1 MENQIIDA
9 EYIKR
14 EENIVFEG
22 SHRGINYSITEND
35 YERKEISTTPES
47 AHLFAKDQTI
57 LLEIL
62 NKHYGNTPSAGVP
75 DDAGHSEIHEVYIDQ
90 NTVIDD
96 STGLEYTMMNGKLH
110 LVKREGDKMYLVE
123 VPIQKPYVNE
133 NKVGRNEPCPCGS
146 GKKSKKCCK

>member
-62 NKHYGNTPSAGVP
+62 NKHYGNTPSAGIP
-75 DDAGHSEIHEVYIDQ
+75 KNAGYSKTYGL
-90 NTVIDD
+90 VI
-96 STGLEYTMMNGKLH
+96 
-110 LVKREGDKMYLVE
+110 
-123 VPIQKPYVNE
+123 PIQEPYVNE
-133 NKVGRNEPCPCGS
+133 NKVGRNEPCTCGS
-146 GKKSKKCCK
+146 GKKYKKCCG

>member
-1 MENQIIDA
+1 MKNQILNA
-9 EYIKR
+9 EYAKR

-22 SHRGINYSITEND
+22 SHKGINYFITEND
-35 YERKEISTTPES
+35 YERREISHTPSEVGKFE
-47 AHLFAKDQTI
+47 ANPTI

-62 NKHYGNTPSAGVP
+62 QKHYGNKPSAGVP
-75 DDAGHSEIHEVYIDQ
+75 DDAGHSEMHEVYIDQ